1 MSATGPS
8 SLHQQRFEDGL
19 RFLAAALALGT
30 DRRHAGAVVSAACDA
45 IRCFLEILGA
55 AAERRLPDPEGEI
68 PRLREQCVALLTTRQ
83 APEDAMV
90 HALEA
95 ARLARDQAARVLPR
109 VMEA

>member
-8 SLHQQRFEDGL
+8 GPLQARFEDGL

-30 DRRHAGAVVSAACDA
+30 DRRNAAAAVSAACDA

-55 AAERRLPDPEGEI
+55 AAERHLADPDGEL

-83 APEDAMV
+83 NPEDAMV

-95 ARLARDQAARVLPR
+95 ARLARDQAARLLPEL
-109 VMEA
+109 MEG